1 MPYLLLT
8 LSALCWSGNFVL
20 SRAVNTL
27 IPPVGFLF
35 WRWVVALA
43 VLTPIVLPRLRSQL
57 PLVRANLKLFPL
69 FGLLGVTLFNLLIY
83 TAMQTTTAINA
94 ALVNS
99 AIPVL
104 IILFARL
111 FYGQSITGRQW
122 LGVTLSLAGVGAII
136 LRGDPLALGRLTFT
150 TGDLLVLAAAV
161 SWALYSV
168 ALRSYPAGLDPFVFL
183 FAIALCGLAFIIPL
197 YAWEIASGQQVR
209 PTPVTLASIAYVGVF
224 ASVVAF
230 AAWNSGIRRV
240 GSQVAGQ
247 FIHLMPAFSTILAVL
262 FLHERLYAYHV
273 AGIALIVVGILCA
286 TVQVRRPVA

>member
-20 SRAVNTL
+20 SRAVTTL

-35 WRWVVALA
+35 WRWAVALA
-43 VLTPIVLPRLRSQL
+43 ILTPIVLPRLRSQW

-83 TAMQTTTAINA
+83 TAMHTTTAINA

-104 IILFARL
+104 IILFARF
-111 FYGQSITGRQW
+111 FYGQSVTGRQW
-122 LGVTLSLAGVGAII
+122 VGVCLSLAGVAAII

-168 ALRSYPAGLDPFVFL
+168 ALRRYPAGLDPFVFL
-183 FAIALCGLAFIIPL
+183 FAIALCGLAFIVPL
-197 YAWEIASGQQVR
+197 YALEITSGLHVR
-209 PTPVTLASIAYVGVF
+209 PTPTTLASIAYVGIF

-230 AAWNSGIRRV
+230 ASWNSGIRQV
-240 GSQVAGQ
+240 GSQVGGQ
-247 FIHLMPAFSTILAVL
+247 FIHLMPAFSTILAVI

-286 TVQVRRPVA
+286 TVQRQR